1 MPTNKEQ
8 KNKKKPSTL
17 SAIVTGCIAGGIEAI
32 CVWPMEFMKTQLQLQ
47 SRIPGAKPLPFN
59 GVYSG
64 IIYTARTTGFFSLYN
79 GLGITLLFSMPKAGI
94 RFGAN
99 SKCKKMMADEE
110 GKLTMGKNFMAGV
123 IAGVVESIF
132 AVTPMESIKTVT
144 IEKNLGLIPSI
155 RYIAKEMGPSGFYKG
170 VMATMLKQASNQGLR
185 FMFFNKYKDFVSD
198 GKSDNLSPH
207 MALVGGMMAGCFSTC
222 LNNPFDM
229 VKTRMQGTESTR
241 YSSTLDCFRQVLKNE
256 GVGALYAGVV
266 PRLGRVVPGQG
277 IVFMSFETVQGLV
290 QDLID

>member
-1 MPTNKEQ
+1 
-8 KNKKKPSTL
+8 
-17 SAIVTGCIAGGIEAI
+17 
-32 CVWPMEFMKTQLQLQ
+32 
-47 SRIPGAKPLPFN
+47 
-59 GVYSG
+59 
-64 IIYTARTTGFFSLYN
+64 
-79 GLGITLLFSMPKAGI
+79 
-94 RFGAN
+94 
-99 SKCKKMMADEE
+99 
-110 GKLTMGKNFMAGV
+110 MAGV
-123 IAGVVESIF
+123 IAGVIESIF

-241 YSSTLDCFRQVLKNE
+241 YSSTVDCFRQVLKNE

-266 PRLGRVVPGQG
+266 PRLGRYYYTVVSCPNQVISNLHRVVPGQG